1 MRGRSK
7 KSIRELDKDMKDM
20 GKKFPLYKKDAENAR
35 TIYKNTGD
43 QHSAIYKAPDRA
55 VNPSDRKIDHVFPK
69 NRLGAPT
76 TTNIPKG
83 EIPDVEKKLKAKS
96 IIRKFKRRKK

>member
-1 MRGRSK
+1 
-7 KSIRELDKDMKDM
+7 M
-20 GKKFPLYKKDAENAR
+20 GKKFPLYKQDAENAR
-35 TIYKNTGD
+35 SIYKNTGD

-55 VNPSDRKIDHVFPK
+55 VNPSDRKIDYVFPK

-76 TTNIPKG
+76 TTNLPKDA
-83 EIPDVEKKLKAKS
+83 IPDSSKKLDAKS